1 MARLNNTT
9 VSNADAITLPRG
21 IGAEKNSLPASGD
34 LFYNTDVNL
43 VQVAADNKDGDTIW
57 HSLAKPY
64 TANLIFWYDFG
75 EVTSYGSS
83 GTVVTDLSGNGY
95 DGDIQDSEIVF
106 DGADKYSIAFDTGG
120 DAPTTD
126 TSTGIF
132 VENFHFVTTG
142 ATTDS
147 RTSMS
152 ELTVEAWCKANSAN
166 TTNTLDSRILLSYD
180 RSSGFRFGVGN
191 DVSAAS
197 AGKLAF
203 QFYNTTSGILDT
215 YATNQTFDLR
225 DDKWHH
231 VAVTF
236 GLQELTNG
244 SRTLIFY
251 IDGKTVTY
259 LDETDHNQLAY
270 ACGTNPAE
278 ATRYGYIG
286 AGSEESNPAGT
297 GSASPANL
305 WYGNIG
311 LMRFYEKALEP
322 GQISKNYYAE
332 RQRFV

>member
-1 MARLNNTT
+1 MARLKNTT

-21 IGAEKNSLPASGD
+21 LGAEKNSVPASGD

-75 EVTSYGSS
+75 EVTSYLGGSA
-83 GTVVTDLSGNGY
+83 VTDLSGNGY
-95 DGDIQDSEIVF
+95 NGDIQDSEIVF
-106 DGADKYSIAFDTGG
+106 DGVDKKSIAFDTGG
-120 DAPTTD
+120 DAPADD

-132 VENFHFVTTG
+132 IENFHFVNSG

-152 ELTVEAWCKANSAN
+152 ELTVEAWCKANSTN
-166 TTNTLDSRILLSYD
+166 TTNTLDARILLSYD
-180 RSSGFRFGVGN
+180 RSSAFRFGVGN
-191 DVSAAS
+191 DVTSDS
-197 AGKLAF
+197 TGKLAF
-203 QFYNTTSGILDT
+203 QYYNTTSGILDT
-215 YATNQTFDLR
+215 YAINQTLDLR

-231 VAVTF
+231 VAVTL

-251 IDGKTVTY
+251 VDGKTVTY
-259 LDETDHNQLAY
+259 LDETDHSQLAY
-270 ACGTNPAE
+270 ACGTSSAE
-278 ATRYGYIG
+278 TPRYGYIG
-286 AGSEESNPAGT
+286 TGSEESSAGGG
-297 GSASPANL
+297 GSAFPADL

-322 GQISKNYYAE
+322 GQISKNYHAE